1 MQSSLECAYFYY
13 RVVGLNP
20 ELTRF
25 GCFIAITLP
34 PHLMGELLTLAVLG
48 LVNNPNIVNAGVALL
63 NIAGILVGSGLL
75 RSLQEMPRVF
85 QLLSYVTY
93 QRYCCE
99 LLIVNEFYDLNFTCG
114 GSSNLTGPTS
124 QCPFTKG
131 NDFIEGTYPG
141 STTRITFD
149 FLMLYAFIPAMI
161 IGCVISFKLRDIM
174 MRR

>member
-1 MQSSLECAYFYY
+1 MIHNYMYKLARSFTCRAHINMPIFFY

-75 RSLQEMPRVF
+75 R
-85 QLLSYVTY
+85 
-93 QRYCCE
+93 
-99 LLIVNEFYDLNFTCG
+99 
-114 GSSNLTGPTS
+114 
-124 QCPFTKG
+124 
-131 NDFIEGTYPG
+131 
-141 STTRITFD
+141 
-149 FLMLYAFIPAMI
+149 
-161 IGCVISFKLRDIM
+161 
-174 MRR
+174 